1 MGENH
6 IMRRPVARATAA
18 VAVVLVL
25 VSGSALVAGAHSFS
39 GVSCSAG
46 PSSITVSW
54 NGEMRAFQYTAW
66 VRDSSGSESG
76 KIVDWSTKTTESA
89 SAEFTGLAS
98 GSYTVW
104 VVMQTVDN
112 SWINIGETS
121 CTVAETA
128 ATTTTTTTT
137 APPMTTTA
145 APPSSPGTLSCSTGT
160 SSITVSLDAAEG
172 TTSWQSWVEHSSGN
186 PSVGQYLVLDGTAAQ
201 LSHEYVGLAQG
212 RWSVS
217 GTAFFG
223 DGTQRALAGISCTV
237 AAPPPTTTT
246 LPPNSPAT
254 GAPTISGTAQVGQTL
269 SASTSGI
276 ADADG
281 LANATY
287 SYQWLSSRDTEIDGA
302 TNSTYTVQ
310 PSDADK
316 VIRVRVTF
324 TDDAGNEETLTSAAT
339 SAVVVGGL

>member
-1 MGENH
+1 
-6 IMRRPVARATAA
+6 
-18 VAVVLVL
+18 
-25 VSGSALVAGAHSFS
+25 
-39 GVSCSAG
+39 
-46 PSSITVSW
+46 
-54 NGEMRAFQYTAW
+54 MRAFQYTAW

-76 KIVDWSTKTTESA
+76 KIVDWSTGGSGSA

-121 CTVAETA
+121 CTVTET
-128 ATTTTTTTT
+128 ATTTTTTTA
-137 APPMTTTA
+137 APPTTTTA
-145 APPSSPGTLSCSTGT
+145 APSSSPGTLSCSAGT
-160 SSITVSLDAAEG
+160 SSVTVSLDAAEG
-172 TTSWQSWVEHSSGN
+172 TTAWQSWVEHSSGN
-186 PSVGQYLVLDGTAAQ
+186 PRVGQYLVLDGTAAQ

-212 RWSVS
+212 VWSVS

-237 AAPPPTTTT
+237 AAPPPTTTV
-246 LPPNSPAT
+246 PPPSNSPAT

-269 SASTSGI
+269 TASTSGI

-281 LANATY
+281 LTGVTY
-287 SYQWLSSRDTEIDGA
+287 SYQWLSSRDTEISGA
-302 TNSTYTVQ
+302 TNSTYAVQ
-310 PSDADK
+310 QSDADK